1 MKSKVMNR
9 PMFLDVENVGI
20 MQGFK
25 DEDYETGAMIDRT
38 PSSPEIL
45 MNNLRGDM
53 RSVDAR
59 IQELADLVGMDIAS
73 DTPPEILALLQPV
86 LAEQEGIAS
95 LPAGMPDQP
104 MGDTPPMT
112 PPPMG
117 DAMPAPDMGMMPP
130 EMGMPPP
137 QMGMPPPQMG
147 MPPDAGMMP
156 QGPMPTAQAPLNM
169 AQGGYVQRFRD
180 GSDEEGVTPDD
191 DDQGPPMSIDPA
203 TARAQLMNLRARQQS
218 ALPTLEEEMKSR
230 LPEYQKLLGSGDRK
244 MTQSQILFDIAQA
257 GLNLAAGTDAAGKPV
272 RPGAS
277 FASRLAGAAQALP
290 ERVAARVGQLEQD
303 ERGVRLAALKASESS
318 IEDQRKMY
326 AKLMEGAG
334 SPFGKGAWDYRTVV
348 ELTDAFV
355 AGQLDPQQ
363 ERQYIAAATKLLR
376 PSYESY
382 VNEQGFRVTKEI
394 PGMNLPFVLDALNQR
409 GMTGGIAGAS
419 APQGG
424 AVVTSQPIA
433 ETMPPDWVPMGE
445 PTGRTQAGVPDIP
458 PAITPRAPVAPPAAP
473 VSDPENTLWGAS
485 NKAIGLYEQLTAR
498 LGEAVPFNIAG
509 QFSSDVQQA
518 TSAIQTKMTEF
529 ETQYRNTGRLSEQ
542 ERKRV
547 ERILSLDPKLLQNE
561 AAYKNRLISIGL
573 TLNEFQDEARRK
585 AQAPSATATLR
596 NEQMAKAEDL
606 QSLLDMLGLP
616 PFVTSSEQLMQI
628 PVGAPVLLKSRDGNW
643 IPTTRKQ

>member
-9 PMFLDVENVGI
+9 PLFLDVENVGI

-25 DEDYETGAMIDRT
+25 DEDYETGEMLDRT

-59 IQELADLVGMDIAS
+59 IQELADLVGMEIAS
-73 DTPPEILALLQPV
+73 DTPPEVLALLQPV
-86 LAEQEGIAS
+86 LAGQEGIAS
-95 LPAGMPDQP
+95 LPAGMPEQP
-104 MGDTPPMT
+104 MGAPPPMT

-137 QMGMPPPQMG
+137 DAGM

-230 LPEYQKLLGSGDRK
+230 LPEYQKLLGGGDRN
-244 MTQSQILFDIAQA
+244 MTQAQILFDIAQA

-290 ERVAARVGQLEQD
+290 ERVAARVGQMEQD

-334 SPFGKGAWDYRTVV
+334 SPFGKGAWEWGIVNRPG
-348 ELTDAFV
+348 LMARWA
-355 AGQLDPQQ
+355 AGEVTEEEDNLVQSALSKFSEPKIEFRPDP
-363 ERQYIAAATKLLR
+363 
-376 PSYESY
+376 
-382 VNEQGFRVTKEI
+382 VTKQLI
-394 PGMNLPFVLDALNQR
+394 PVQVPRPVPPFVMSAVTAR
-409 GMTGGIAGAS
+409 GGQMPAPTAGPT
-419 APQGG
+419 APGSG
-424 AVVTSQPIA
+424 VLAQPV
-433 ETMPPDWVPMGE
+433 EEQMPPDWAPMGT
-445 PTGRTQAGVPDIP
+445 PPGRTEAGIPDQP
-458 PAITPRAPVAPPAAP
+458 SQPRPSPQRAPVSFDPAAP
-473 VSDPENTLWGAS
+473 TLFNYADKGVGVVNVPTAWLSKIPFLGSLVDAEKETDAITYINNSVRVLNRALAQNPKFAEGEREQIQKELDLMANAIDRPEAYRLRL
-485 NKAIGLYEQLTAR
+485 IGLDKVLKQM
-498 LGEAVPFNIAG
+498 
-509 QFSSDVQQA
+509 
-518 TSAIQTKMTEF
+518 SA
-529 ETQYRNTGRLSEQ
+529 
-542 ERKRV
+542 
-547 ERILSLDPKLLQNE
+547 
-561 AAYKNRLISIGL
+561 AAYRQAYLNPNLSPDSIGAARQKL
-573 TLNEFQDEARRK
+573 DDIEQGRMILGAPPDVFTL
-585 AQAPSATATLR
+585 
-596 NEQMAKAEDL
+596 AERD
-606 QSLLDMLGLP
+606 SLP
-616 PFVTSSEQLMQI
+616 PGSFYLWQGQKLAQ
-628 PVGAPVLLKSRDGNW
+628 
-643 IPTTRKQ
+643 RKGGGK